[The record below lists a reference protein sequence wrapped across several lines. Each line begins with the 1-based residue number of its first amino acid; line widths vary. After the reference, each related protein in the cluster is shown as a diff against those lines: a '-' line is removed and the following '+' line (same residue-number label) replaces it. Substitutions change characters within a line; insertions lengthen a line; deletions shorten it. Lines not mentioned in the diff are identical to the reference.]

1 MSSVVISGDI
11 SGTVTLDAPATAGTT
26 VLTLPATSGTV
37 LTSAS
42 ATVGA
47 NGITF
52 SDGSTQTAAASPFGL
67 KNRIIN
73 GDMVIDQRNAGA
85 AVSLSNTSAY
95 TIDRFIAYNVSDGVI
110 SVQQTSIAPTGFI
123 NSMRTTVTTAD
134 ASVSAGQYSFFRQ
147 NIEGFN
153 VADLG
158 WGTASAQT
166 VTLSFWVRSSVTGTF
181 GGSIQNSAED
191 RAYAFTYTINSAN
204 TWEKE
209 TITIPGDTTGTW
221 LTTNGVGLRL
231 NFSLGVGSTFSS
243 TANTWVAQTSFNATG
258 SVALLNTLNATFFIT
273 GVQLERNTTA
283 TPFEWL
289 PISTELMLCQRY
301 YYKQQATALNDD
313 FGVGYIS
320 STTAGT
326 ILSNFPVSMRVA
338 PSALEQS
345 GTASNYQ
352 TLSGSGG
359 GITCSAVPVLG
370 VASTWGARTSVTV
383 ASGLTTGQA
392 IILRANS
399 TNSAYLAWSAEL

>member
-1 MSSVVISGDI
+1 MAL
-11 SGTVTLDAPATAGTT
+11 TLNGTT
-26 VLTLPATSGTV
+26 GV
-37 LTSAS
+37 
-42 ATVGA
+42 
-47 NGITF
+47 TF
-52 SDGSTQTAAASPFGL
+52 DDSSLQGAAASPFGL

-73 GDMVIDQRNAGA
+73 GDMVIDQRNNGA

-181 GGSIQNSAED
+181 SGSIQNSAED

-283 TPFEWL
+283 TPFEWI
-289 PISTELMLCQRY
+289 PYGQELMLCQRY
-301 YYKQQATALNDD
+301 YWEMARGSLSSNGTFSWMGNGAFYNTTQYNLPVMFPVTMRTSPTLN
-313 FGVGYIS
+313 VS
-320 STTAGT
+320 NTTAYFQVDTPTGQTFATFNIYQPSIYGT
-326 ILSNFPVSMRVA
+326 LIYATGLTGGTGGY
-338 PSALEQS
+338 
-345 GTASNYQ
+345 GTAAF
-352 TLSGSGG
+352 T
-359 GITCSAVPVLG
+359 
-370 VASTWGARTSVTV
+370 R
-383 ASGLTTGQA
+383 
-392 IILRANS
+392 
-399 TNSAYLAWSAEL
+399 NSAAFCAFSAEL